1 MSVLAENLD
10 WGVGRKTI
18 LRDVSISVAPGE
30 TLGLIGPN
38 GSGKSSLLRLLAGL
52 KRPLAGRV
60 TINGQPIARMTRKA
74 LSREVA
80 FVQQSAATE
89 TSVSVLDV
97 VRLGRTPHRSALSG
111 WSAEDEGAVSH
122 ALGRVDMLGHRAQS
136 WQTLS
141 GGERQRVHIARALA
155 QSPRVMFLDE
165 PTNHLDIHH
174 QIEILRMVRDLDL
187 TSVIALH
194 DLNLA
199 AMFCDKIVVMRSGA
213 VFAAGTPRAVLTEDL
228 LREVFRVEAEVTFLD
243 GGVRPHIRFE
253 HDPAGAAR
261 SARVAAV
268 EDALAPGYG

>member
-1 MSVLAENLD
+1 MSVVAESLR
-10 WGVGRKTI
+10 WGVKGRTI
-18 LRDVSISVAPGE
+18 VADVSLAVAPGE

-52 KRPLAGRV
+52 RRPAAGRV
-60 TINGQPIARMTRKA
+60 CINGQDIAGVPRKA
-74 LSREVA
+74 LSRQVA
-80 FVQQSAATE
+80 FVQQNAATD
-89 TSVSVLDV
+89 TTVSVLDV

-111 WSAEDEGAVSH
+111 WSAVDAEAVAM
-122 ALGRVDMLGHRAQS
+122 ALDRVDMTSRKAQS

-155 QSPRVMFLDE
+155 QAPQVMFLDE

-199 AMFCDKIVVMRSGA
+199 AMFCDRIVVLDSGA
-213 VFAAGTPRAVLTEDL
+213 VRACGTPEAVLTPAL
-228 LREVFRVEAEVTFLD
+228 LREVFRVEADVDTGLAP
-243 GGVRPHIRFE
+243 GRPHIRFR
-253 HDPAGAAR
+253 AR
-261 SARVAAV
+261 
-268 EDALAPGYG
+268 

>member
-1 MSVLAENLD
+1 MSVLAEKLD

-18 LRDVSISVAPGE
+18 LRDVSITVAPGE
-30 TLGLIGPN
+30 TLGLVGPN

-52 KRPLAGRV
+52 KRPHAGRV
-60 TINGQPIARMTRKA
+60 TINGQNIAHVPRKA

-80 FVQQSAATE
+80 FVQQSASTE

-111 WSAEDEGAVSH
+111 WSAEDEAAVAH
-122 ALGRVDMLGHRAQS
+122 ALTRVDMLGHKAQS

-174 QIEILRMVRDLDL
+174 QIEILRMVRNLDL
-187 TSVIALH
+187 TSIIALH

-199 AMFCDKIVVMRSGA
+199 AMFCDRIVVMQAGS
-213 VFAAGTPRAVLTEDL
+213 VFAAGTPKVVLTEKL
-228 LREVFRVEAEVTFLD
+228 LREVFRVSADVTCVNA
-243 GGVRPHIRFE
+243 GAGPHIRF
-253 HDPAGAAR
+253 
-261 SARVAAV
+261 
-268 EDALAPGYG
+268 AP